1 MNLLQLQKGSKQY
14 GQKILFESA
23 SFSVNQGEHIGVIGP
38 NGAGKTTLFKILTGQ
53 ETLDSGI
60 LTTSNQLRI
69 GYLEQEAEWDL
80 DKTSLET
87 LSEKCIKPIWELK
100 KLGQELGL
108 QQIHFDSPL
117 QKLSGGYRMRMKL
130 LYLIGMEP
138 NLMLLDEPTNFL
150 DLESLL
156 TLENFLQGYEGAFL
170 LISHDREFL
179 LRTTEATLEVEGGD
193 ITKFPGH
200 IDDYFEQKAQLQEIL
215 AAKAQ
220 NLENKRKSIQEFVD
234 RFKAKATKAKQAQ
247 SRMKMLD
254 RMGTIE
260 TKKLPVRARIKIP
273 TPIPTGKAVITLK
286 QADLG
291 YGENTILKNVSLQLE
306 RGDHLGIVG
315 VNGAGKST
323 LLKSLSGQIELLKGE
338 RTIGYQVKLSHFSQ
352 HSTEQLNLNDTVLS
366 SLEKAAHFDTPTQ
379 EILGIAGSLLFS
391 GDDVHKKVS
400 VLSGGEKSRVALGQV
415 LLQRSPLLLLDEP
428 TNHLDFDTV
437 EALTMALVEYPGT
450 VIAVSHDRSFIG
462 RLATKI
468 LEIRNH
474 KVEVYPGTYNEY
486 VWSQQKGVLSQRS
499 SSEPA
504 TSGSNLSASKGSP
517 DAAAKT
523 SSAAMS
529 GSNESGQSFEKSKKP
544 IPSSKQ
550 KANDLREL
558 RKKMQKVEAA
568 VKAHQDKLNS
578 LTDQIS
584 KAQGASIVGL
594 SRDLALVTEL
604 LQSQET
610 VLLEMMIQVE
620 ELET

>member
-1 MNLLQLQKGSKQY
+1 M
-14 GQKILFESA
+14 
-23 SFSVNQGEHIGVIGP
+23 
-38 NGAGKTTLFKILTGQ
+38 
-53 ETLDSGI
+53 
-60 LTTSNQLRI
+60 
-69 GYLEQEAEWDL
+69 
-80 DKTSLET
+80 
-87 LSEKCIKPIWELK
+87 
-100 KLGQELGL
+100 
-108 QQIHFDSPL
+108 
-117 QKLSGGYRMRMKL
+117 
-130 LYLIGMEP
+130 
-138 NLMLLDEPTNFL
+138 
-150 DLESLL
+150 
-156 TLENFLQGYEGAFL
+156 
-170 LISHDREFL
+170 
-179 LRTTEATLEVEGGD
+179 
-193 ITKFPGH
+193 
-200 IDDYFEQKAQLQEIL
+200 
-215 AAKAQ
+215 
-220 NLENKRKSIQEFVD
+220 
-234 RFKAKATKAKQAQ
+234 
-247 SRMKMLD
+247 
-254 RMGTIE
+254 
-260 TKKLPVRARIKIP
+260 
-273 TPIPTGKAVITLK
+273 
-286 QADLG
+286 
-291 YGENTILKNVSLQLE
+291 
-306 RGDHLGIVG
+306 
-315 VNGAGKST
+315 
-323 LLKSLSGQIELLKGE
+323 
-338 RTIGYQVKLSHFSQ
+338 
-352 HSTEQLNLNDTVLS
+352 LS